1 MRDYCYTRLFF
12 SGNIIMIKVK
22 DINKSFSN
30 EEILKNISFE
40 ISNGDSVA
48 IIGQSGTGKSV
59 LLKHLNGLLRPD
71 SGDVSV
77 DNVLINNVS
86 YNELQNIRKKM
97 AMVFQFGALF
107 DSMTVED
114 NIILAIKSLTNLSN
128 KNIPNR
134 IDKSLDLVELSNVK
148 HLMPSEIS
156 GGMKK
161 RVGIARAIAINPEY
175 ILYDEPTT
183 GLDPITTDRINQL
196 IKKVSEKKKV
206 TSVIVTHNMKT
217 LKYVSNKVIMLHE
230 GNIIFN
236 DEAEELFKSNDK
248 FIQYFVSGE
257 SK

>member
-1 MRDYCYTRLFF
+1 
-12 SGNIIMIKVK
+12 MIKVRE
-22 DINKSFSN
+22 INKSFSDKN
-30 EEILKNISFE
+30 ILNNISFD

-59 LLKHLNGLLRPD
+59 LLKHLNGLLKPD
-71 SGDVSV
+71 SGNVSV
-77 DNVLINNVS
+77 DNILLNNVS
-86 YNELQNIRKKM
+86 YNELQGIRKKM

-107 DSMTVED
+107 DSMTIGD
-114 NIILAIKSLTNLSN
+114 NIILAIKSLTNLSD

-134 IDKSLDLVELSNVK
+134 IDKSLDLVELNDVK

-183 GLDPITTDRINQL
+183 GLDPITTDRINKL

-206 TSVIVTHNMKT
+206 TSIVVTHNMKT
-217 LKYVSNKVIMLHE
+217 LKHVANKVIMLHD
-230 GNIIFN
+230 GNIIFDGN
-236 DEAEELFKSNDK
+236 TDDLFNSKDK
-248 FIQYFVSGE
+248 FIQYFTTGE
-257 SK
+257 NN

>member
-1 MRDYCYTRLFF
+1 
-12 SGNIIMIKVK
+12 MIKVRE
-22 DINKSFSN
+22 INKNFSDKN
-30 EEILKNISFE
+30 ILNNISFD

-59 LLKHLNGLLRPD
+59 LLKHLNGLLKPD
-71 SGDVSV
+71 SGNVSV
-77 DNVLINNVS
+77 DNILLNNVS

-107 DSMTVED
+107 DSMTIGD
-114 NIILAIKSLTNLSN
+114 NIILAIKSLTNLSD

-134 IDKSLDLVELSNVK
+134 IDKSLDLVELNDVK

-183 GLDPITTDRINQL
+183 GLDPITTDKINHL

-206 TSVIVTHNMKT
+206 TSIVVTHDMKT
-217 LKYVSNKVIMLHE
+217 LKFVSNKVIMLHE

-236 DEAEELFKSNDK
+236 DKTEMLFKSNDK
-248 FIQYFVSGE
+248 FIKHFVKGE
-257 SK
+257 E

>member
-1 MRDYCYTRLFF
+1 
-12 SGNIIMIKVK
+12 
-22 DINKSFSN
+22 
-30 EEILKNISFE
+30 
-40 ISNGDSVA
+40 
-48 IIGQSGTGKSV
+48 
-59 LLKHLNGLLRPD
+59 
-71 SGDVSV
+71 
-77 DNVLINNVS
+77 
-86 YNELQNIRKKM
+86 M

-114 NIILAIKSLTNLSN
+114 NIILAIKSLTTLSD

-134 IDKSLDLVELSNVK
+134 IDKSLDLVELNDVK
-148 HLMPSEIS
+148 HLMPAEIS

-206 TSVIVTHNMKT
+206 TSIVVTHDMKT

-236 DEAEELFKSNDK
+236 DKTEMLFSSNDK
-248 FIQYFVSGE
+248 FIQYFVKGE
-257 SK
+257 K

>member
-1 MRDYCYTRLFF
+1 
-12 SGNIIMIKVK
+12 MIKARE
-22 DINKSFSN
+22 INKSFSGKN
-30 EEILKNISFE
+30 ILNNISFD

-59 LLKHLNGLLRPD
+59 LLKHLNGLLMPD
-71 SGDVSV
+71 SGNVSV
-77 DNVLINNVS
+77 DSVLLNNVS
-86 YNELQNIRKKM
+86 YNELQSIRKKM

-114 NIILAIKSLTNLSN
+114 NIVLAIKSLTNLSD

-134 IDKSLDLVELSNVK
+134 IDKSLDLVELNDIK
-148 HLMPSEIS
+148 HLMPAEIS

-206 TSVIVTHNMKT
+206 TSIVVTHDMKT
-217 LKYVSNKVIMLHE
+217 LKFVSNKVIMLHE

-236 DEAEELFKSNDK
+236 DKTEMLFKSNDK
-248 FIQYFVSGE
+248 FIQYFVKGE
-257 SK
+257 K

>member
-1 MRDYCYTRLFF
+1 
-12 SGNIIMIKVK
+12 MIKVRK
-22 DINKSFSN
+22 INKSFSGKN
-30 EEILKNISFE
+30 ILNNISFD

-59 LLKHLNGLLRPD
+59 LLKHLNGLLMPD
-71 SGDVSV
+71 SGNVSV
-77 DNVLINNVS
+77 DNVLLNNVS
-86 YNELQNIRKKM
+86 YNELQSIRKKM
-97 AMVFQFGALF
+97 EMVFQFGSLF
-107 DSMTVED
+107 DSMTIED
-114 NIILAIKSLTNLSN
+114 NIILAIKSLTTLSD

-134 IDKSLDLVELSNVK
+134 IDKSLELVELNDVK
-148 HLMPSEIS
+148 HLMPAEIS

-206 TSVIVTHNMKT
+206 TSIVVTHDMKT

-230 GNIIFN
+230 GHIIFN
-236 DEAEELFKSNDK
+236 DKTEMLFKSNDK
-248 FIQYFVSGE
+248 FIQYFVKGE
-257 SK
+257 K

>member
-1 MRDYCYTRLFF
+1 
-12 SGNIIMIKVK
+12 MIKVRE
-22 DINKSFSN
+22 INKSFSGKN
-30 EEILKNISFE
+30 ILNNISFD

-59 LLKHLNGLLRPD
+59 LLKHLNGLLIPD
-71 SGDVSV
+71 SGNVSV
-77 DNVLINNVS
+77 DNVLLNNVS
-86 YNELQNIRKKM
+86 YNELQSIRKKM

-107 DSMTVED
+107 DSMTIED
-114 NIILAIKSLTNLSN
+114 NIILAIKSLTTLSD

-134 IDKSLDLVELSNVK
+134 IDKSLDLVELNDVK
-148 HLMPSEIS
+148 HLMPAEIS

-206 TSVIVTHNMKT
+206 TSIVVTHDMKT

-236 DEAEELFKSNDK
+236 DKTEMLFKSNDK
-248 FIQYFVSGE
+248 FIQYFVKGE
-257 SK
+257 K

>member
-1 MRDYCYTRLFF
+1 MRYYCDIGLLISR
-12 SGNIIMIKVK
+12 SIIMIKVR
-22 DINKSFSN
+22 DINKSFLN
-30 EEILKNISFE
+30 KNILNNISFD

-86 YNELQNIRKKM
+86 YNELQSIRKKM

-107 DSMTVED
+107 DSMSIED

-134 IDKSLDLVELSNVK
+134 IDKSLDLVELNNVK

-206 TSVIVTHNMKT
+206 TSIIVTHDMKT

-236 DEAEELFKSNDK
+236 DKTEMLFKSNDK
-248 FIQYFVSGE
+248 FIQYFVKGE
-257 SK
+257 K

>member
-1 MRDYCYTRLFF
+1 
-12 SGNIIMIKVK
+12 MIKVRE
-22 DINKSFSN
+22 INKSFSDKN
-30 EEILKNISFE
+30 ILNNISFD

-59 LLKHLNGLLRPD
+59 LLKHLNGLLKPD
-71 SGDVSV
+71 SGNVSV
-77 DNVLINNVS
+77 DNILLNNVS
-86 YNELQNIRKKM
+86 YNELQGIRKKM

-107 DSMTVED
+107 DSMTIGD
-114 NIILAIKSLTNLSN
+114 NIILAIKSLTNLSD

-134 IDKSLDLVELSNVK
+134 IDKSLDLVELNDVK

-183 GLDPITTDRINQL
+183 GLDPITTDKINHL

-206 TSVIVTHNMKT
+206 TSIVVTHDMKT
-217 LKYVSNKVIMLHE
+217 LKFVSNKVIMLHE

-236 DEAEELFKSNDK
+236 DKTEMLFKSNDK
-248 FIQYFVSGE
+248 FIKHFVKGE
-257 SK
+257 E

>member
-1 MRDYCYTRLFF
+1 
-12 SGNIIMIKVK
+12 MIKVRE
-22 DINKSFSN
+22 INKSFSDKN
-30 EEILKNISFE
+30 ILNNISFD

-59 LLKHLNGLLRPD
+59 LLKHLNGLLKPD
-71 SGDVSV
+71 SGNVSV
-77 DNVLINNVS
+77 DNILLNNVS
-86 YNELQNIRKKM
+86 YNELQGIRKKM

-107 DSMTVED
+107 DSMTIGD
-114 NIILAIKSLTNLSN
+114 NIILAIKSLTNLSD

-134 IDKSLDLVELSNVK
+134 IDKSLDLVELNDVK

-206 TSVIVTHNMKT
+206 TSIVVTHDMKT
-217 LKYVSNKVIMLHE
+217 LKFVSNKVIMLHE

-236 DEAEELFKSNDK
+236 DKTEMLFKSNDK
-248 FIQYFVSGE
+248 FIKHFVKGE
-257 SK
+257 E

>member
-1 MRDYCYTRLFF
+1 
-12 SGNIIMIKVK
+12 MIKVRE
-22 DINKSFSN
+22 INKSFSGKN
-30 EEILKNISFE
+30 ILNNISFD

-59 LLKHLNGLLRPD
+59 LLKHLNGLLVPD
-71 SGDVSV
+71 SGNVSV
-77 DNVLINNVS
+77 DSVLLNNVS
-86 YNELQNIRKKM
+86 YNELQSIRKKM

-114 NIILAIKSLTNLSN
+114 NIVLAIKSLTNLSD

-134 IDKSLDLVELSNVK
+134 IDKSLDLVELNDVK
-148 HLMPSEIS
+148 HLMPAEIS

-206 TSVIVTHNMKT
+206 TSIVVTHNMKT
-217 LKYVSNKVIMLHE
+217 LKYVANKVIMLHE

-236 DEAEELFKSNDK
+236 DKTEMLFNSNDK
-248 FIQYFVSGE
+248 FIQYFVRGE
-257 SK
+257 K

>member
-1 MRDYCYTRLFF
+1 
-12 SGNIIMIKVK
+12 MIKVRE
-22 DINKSFSN
+22 INKNFSGKN
-30 EEILKNISFE
+30 ILNNISFD
-40 ISNGDSVA
+40 ISNGDSIA

-59 LLKHLNGLLRPD
+59 LLKHLNGLLIPD
-71 SGDVSV
+71 SGNVSV
-77 DNVLINNVS
+77 DNVILNNVS
-86 YNELQNIRKKM
+86 YNELQSIRKKM

-107 DSMTVED
+107 DSMTIED
-114 NIILAIKSLTNLSN
+114 NIILAIKSLTTLSD

-134 IDKSLDLVELSNVK
+134 IDKSLDLVELNDVK
-148 HLMPSEIS
+148 HLMPAEIS

-206 TSVIVTHNMKT
+206 TSIVVTHDMKT

-236 DEAEELFKSNDK
+236 DKTEMLFKSNDK
-248 FIQYFVSGE
+248 FIQYFVKGE
-257 SK
+257 K

>member
-1 MRDYCYTRLFF
+1 
-12 SGNIIMIKVK
+12 MIKARE
-22 DINKSFSN
+22 INKSFSGKS
-30 EEILKNISFE
+30 ILNNISFD

-59 LLKHLNGLLRPD
+59 LLKHLNGLLIPD
-71 SGDVSV
+71 SGNISI
-77 DNVLINNVS
+77 DNILLNNVS
-86 YNELQNIRKKM
+86 YNELQSIRKKM

-107 DSMTVED
+107 DSMTIED
-114 NIILAIKSLTNLSN
+114 NIILAIKSLTTLSD

-134 IDKSLDLVELSNVK
+134 IDKSLDLVELNDVK
-148 HLMPSEIS
+148 DLMPSEIS

-206 TSVIVTHNMKT
+206 TSIVVTHNMKT
-217 LKYVSNKVIMLHE
+217 LKYVANKVIMLHE

-236 DEAEELFKSNDK
+236 DKTEMLFKSNDK
-248 FIQYFVSGE
+248 FIQYFVKGE
-257 SK
+257 K